1 MRLKTLMLAGA
12 SSLALTATAA
22 AETVVGLAGDDLVMI
37 DTATWTVTGTV
48 AVTGTAGL
56 LGIDVRPAD
65 GMLYGLTTDGKIVTL
80 DTATGAA
87 TEVSTLSQT
96 LAAGVTAVVDFNPV
110 ANRLRVIGSD
120 GTNLRINV
128 DDGAVTVDGAL
139 AFAATDAMMGMAPA
153 VVAGA
158 YTNSAVG
165 PAPEA
170 TQLFDIDAMGNLLL
184 QAPPNDGVLNTVGA
198 LGLDAF
204 EAIAFD
210 IVTNVGW
217 LVIGD
222 AAWTVNLET
231 AETAPAGTITGL
243 PGVLTDIAVLP
254 AM

>member
-1 MRLKTLMLAGA
+1 MRLKSLVLAGA
-12 SSLALTATAA
+12 STLALAAPAA
-22 AETVVGLAGDDLVMI
+22 AETLVGLAGDDLVVI
-37 DTATWTVTGTV
+37 DTTTWTVTGTM
-48 AVTGTAGL
+48 AVTGAEGL

-65 GMLYGLTTDGKIVTL
+65 GMLYGLTTDGRIVTL
-80 DTATGAA
+80 DTTTGAA
-87 TEVSTLSQT
+87 TEVSTLAQT
-96 LAAGVTAVVDFNPV
+96 LADGVTAVVDFNPV

-158 YTNSAVG
+158 YTNSTMG

-198 LGLDAF
+198 LGLDSF

-217 LVIGD
+217 LVVGD
-222 AAWTVNLET
+222 EAYTVNLET
-231 AETAPAGTITGL
+231 AEIAPAGTITGL
-243 PGVLTDIAVLP
+243 TGMLSDIAILP